1 LAPGAAGFA
10 SPRGEASFIEMKFGL
25 ALRTSDNHKKSFQ
38 LSAVSV
44 QQIPFLKELSADNPR
59 FSDIIVN
66 GLEK

>member
-1 LAPGAAGFA
+1 
-10 SPRGEASFIEMKFGL
+10 MKFGL
-25 ALRTSDNHKKSFQ
+25 ALRTSNNHKKSFQ